1 MRYWAKDA
9 PLLGQRQVHAATDL
23 HLQSALATP
32 CAVSDVAMAE
42 QVALAGVVL
51 SADGGALP
59 LLARGGERARP
70 LLPTRSR
77 TSSASLDRVRH
88 SRASSLMHPVE
99 ADQSPARPERLE
111 PADRVWQGCK

>member
-77 TSSASLDRVRH
+77 TSSASLDRLRH
-88 SRASSLMHPVE
+88 SKPPSPLHP
-99 ADQSPARPERLE
+99 PAPYQPPPLH
-111 PADRVWQGCK
+111 